1 MQCLVNGVTLWYE
14 TTGEGAPLLL
24 LHGNGESHE
33 IFDAAL
39 PLLAT
44 RFKVYAIDTRG
55 HGKSSPVAEYH
66 YRDMAEDIIAFV
78 GALDIQKPVLYG
90 FSDGGIVALIV
101 GMLAPW
107 LPKRIIA
114 SGANCTP
121 RGLNAKFLQNAR
133 REWKMTKNPLLQLML
148 TEPHIG
154 RTALAR
160 IGVPVDLIAGEHDIV
175 RTAHTLAMARA
186 LNQAS
191 LHILAGETHESYIV
205 HSEKI
210 ARILLA
216 ALQ

>member
-78 GALDIQKPVLYG
+78 GALGIQKPVLYG

-107 LPKRIIA
+107 LPGRIIA

-154 RTALAR
+154 RTALAK

-175 RTAHTLAMARA
+175 REKHTRA
-186 LNQAS
+186 IAKHIPAS
-191 LHILAGETHESYIV
+191 VLYLLKGETHDSYVV
-205 HSEKI
+205 H
-210 ARILLA
+210 APALA
-216 ALQ
+216 ALLAPFFR